1 MRLWYIA
8 ELPPR
13 DDVPVVLE
21 VEVVLVLVLDS
32 EFRCGDVEAD
42 GALVL
47 VPQLPQGL
55 HDELAAL
62 AVRSTSSIGHPPHSS
77 ASPATDSWVSL

>member
-1 MRLWYIA
+1 MTFPWY
-8 ELPPR
+8 L
-13 DDVPVVLE
+13 LE

-62 AVRSTSSIGHPPHSS
+62 AVRSTSSIGHPPTVR
-77 ASPATDSWVSL
+77 PVSVCP